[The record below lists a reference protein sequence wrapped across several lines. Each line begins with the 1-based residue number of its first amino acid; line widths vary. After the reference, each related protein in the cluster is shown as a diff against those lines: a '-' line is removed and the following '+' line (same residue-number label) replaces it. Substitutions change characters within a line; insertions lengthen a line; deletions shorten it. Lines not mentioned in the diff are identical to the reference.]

1 MLLDASRS
9 SLLIVDVQENLAPVM
24 ADPRQVYRHCAIL
37 MRAAERL
44 GIPVVVS
51 EQYPKG
57 LGSTV
62 GELLALAPEGAQVEK
77 MHFSC
82 AAAPSVKGRLD
93 GLGRDIVV
101 VAGIEAHVCVLQTCI
116 GLREAGYTVAVVA
129 DACSSRN
136 PDNHRAAMERL
147 AHNGV
152 EVVTTE
158 MAVFEW
164 MHCAGTPEFKDIS
177 KLIK

>member
-1 MLLDASRS
+1 MLLDAGRS
-9 SLLIVDVQENLAPVM
+9 TLLIVDVQEYLAPVM
-24 ADPRQVYRHCAIL
+24 AEPRLVYRHCAIL

-57 LGSTV
+57 LGHTV
-62 GELLALAPEGAQVEK
+62 GELLGLAPEGAQVEK

-82 AAAPSVKGRLD
+82 AASPDVKARVD
-93 GLGRDIVV
+93 ALGRDTVV
-101 VAGIEAHVCVLQTCI
+101 VAGIEAHVCVLQTCV
-116 GLREAGYTVAVVA
+116 GFREAGYKVAVVA

-136 PDNHRAAMERL
+136 PANHRAAMERL